1 MLSDKL
7 LSAALI
13 QGDRTKINNQE
24 KKKRI
29 VIFAHKI
36 YIISIIKTKPIY
48 VLFVATVGNTALTIA
63 KWMHKVMT

>member
-36 YIISIIKTKPIY
+36 YIISIITTKPIY
-48 VLFVATVGNTALTIA
+48 VLFVATVGKAN
-63 KWMHKVMT
+63 